1 MQTPPFDLSLVRML
15 EEKLEEINQQT
26 KLHVRELH
34 RMEDIIHAKEEECED
49 LETRCT
55 AIIYSIAEDVERC
68 RRLQDDYNSI
78 KVLASLTPEVPGFL
92 KALAQ

>member
-34 RMEDIIHAKEEECED
+34 RMEDIIHAKEEEC
-49 LETRCT
+49 
-55 AIIYSIAEDVERC
+55 
-68 RRLQDDYNSI
+68 
-78 KVLASLTPEVPGFL
+78 
-92 KALAQ
+92 